1 MYASPGFSDARLR
14 ELYRHGWQVPSSASV
29 EVADLT
35 AAPKVI
41 QVTLTGGCPAQ
52 LAMSRGRR
60 LTSQG
65 PDHVLVTLRGT
76 IRLTQPSTARSFA
89 PEGARQSRDR
99 WLELHRNEVTD
110 IIPFNEFGNLDD
122 LDFSENSAFEK
133 EAQVLRA
140 PELDDL
146 DETDNLTVLPLAGPS
161 EVQPSPESV
170 DWRADPYRH
179 ELRSRRGEPDLP
191 GRRGQHRKELTG
203 PARGRVLIGAMAAGA
218 AAAAAHSATH
228 TSHHS
233 RAQTVLTADS
243 STMNGGPISTSARGM
258 QMVTVQPAANVA
270 VHNAELAK
278 GVAFAQER
286 AEREARLQ
294 QPLFVMPTK
303 GIFTSG
309 FGYRWG
315 VLHAGIDL
323 ANSIGT
329 PIRAVSDGV
338 VIDAGPTAGY
348 GMWVKLRHADG
359 TVTLYGH
366 VNSTMVRVGQRVMA
380 GDQIATMGNRGN
392 STGPHLHFEVLLGGT
407 QRVDPVPWLA
417 KRGLSVGTFAG

>member
-1 MYASPGFSDARLR
+1 VQG
-14 ELYRHGWQVPSSASV
+14 ELSASRGS
-29 EVADLT
+29 LS
-35 AAPKVI
+35 AP
-41 QVTLTGGCPAQ
+41 
-52 LAMSRGRR
+52 S
-60 LTSQG
+60 
-65 PDHVLVTLRGT
+65 
-76 IRLTQPSTARSFA
+76 
-89 PEGARQSRDR
+89 
-99 WLELHRNEVTD
+99 RNEVTD
-110 IIPFNEFGNLDD
+110 IIPFNEFGMLDD
-122 LDFSENSAFEK
+122 LDFSANSHFDK

-146 DETDNLTVLPLAGPS
+146 DDTDNLVVMRLAGPS
-161 EVQPSPESV
+161 VWE
-170 DWRADPYRH
+170 RRIDPLGRDAH
-179 ELRSRRGEPDLP
+179 RGKSDAELIA
-191 GRRGQHRKELTG
+191 RRGQHRKQLTG

-218 AAAAAHSATH
+218 AAAAAHSATEAPD
-228 TSHHS
+228 HS
-233 RAQTVLTADS
+233 KAETVLAARAAAT
-243 STMNGGPISTSARGM
+243 NGGGPISTSGGGM

-270 VHNAELAK
+270 VHNAELAH

-286 AEREARLQ
+286 AQREARLQ
-294 QPLFVMPTK
+294 QPLFIMPAK

-329 PIRAVSDGV
+329 PIHAVSDGV
-338 VIDAGPTAGY
+338 VIDSGPTAGY

-366 VNSTMVRVGQRVMA
+366 VNTTLVSVGQRVMA

>member
-1 MYASPGFSDARLR
+1 
-14 ELYRHGWQVPSSASV
+14 
-29 EVADLT
+29 
-35 AAPKVI
+35 
-41 QVTLTGGCPAQ
+41 
-52 LAMSRGRR
+52 
-60 LTSQG
+60 
-65 PDHVLVTLRGT
+65 
-76 IRLTQPSTARSFA
+76 LTQPSPARSPA
-89 PEGARQSRDR
+89 PRGARQSRDR
-99 WLELHRNEVTD
+99 GLELDRNEVTD

-122 LDFSENSAFEK
+122 LDFSDNSAFDK

-146 DETDNLTVLPLAGPS
+146 DATDNLVVLPLAGPR
-161 EVQPSPESV
+161 EAQPSPEV
-170 DWRADPYRH
+170 FERHIDPHRY
-179 ELRSRRGEPDLP
+179 E
-191 GRRGQHRKELTG
+191 RRGQHRKELTG
-203 PARGRVLIGAMAAGA
+203 ATRGRVLIGAMAAGA

-228 TSHHS
+228 TADHS
-233 RAQTVLTADS
+233 RAETVLAADAT
-243 STMNGGPISTSARGM
+243 TMTGGPVGISARGM

-286 AEREARLQ
+286 AQREARLQ

-366 VNSTMVRVGQRVMA
+366 VNTTMVSRGQRVMA

-392 STGPHLHFEVLLGGT
+392 STGPHLHFEVLLGGS

>member
-1 MYASPGFSDARLR
+1 
-14 ELYRHGWQVPSSASV
+14 
-29 EVADLT
+29 
-35 AAPKVI
+35 
-41 QVTLTGGCPAQ
+41 
-52 LAMSRGRR
+52 
-60 LTSQG
+60 
-65 PDHVLVTLRGT
+65 
-76 IRLTQPSTARSFA
+76 
-89 PEGARQSRDR
+89 
-99 WLELHRNEVTD
+99 LELHRNEVTD

-122 LDFSENSAFEK
+122 LEFSDNSAFDK

-146 DETDNLTVLPLAGPS
+146 DPTDNLTVLTLAGPS
-161 EVQPSPESV
+161 VVEPSPRTAERRS
-170 DWRADPYRH
+170 DPYRQ
-179 ELRSRRGEPDLP
+179 
-191 GRRGQHRKELTG
+191 RRGQHRRQPTG
-203 PARGRVLIGAMAAGA
+203 PTRGRVLIGAMAAGA

-228 TSHHS
+228 SADHS
-233 RAQTVLTADS
+233 KAQTVLAADAA
-243 STMNGGPISTSARGM
+243 TMNGGAISTSSRGM
-258 QMVTVQPAANVA
+258 QMVTVKPAANVA

-286 AEREARLQ
+286 AQREARLQ

-366 VNSTMVRVGQRVMA
+366 VNTTMVSVGERVMA

-392 STGPHLHFEVLLGGT
+392 STGPHLHFEVLLNGT
-407 QRVDPVPWLA
+407 QRIDPVPWLA
-417 KRGLSVGTFAG
+417 QRGLSVGTFAG

>member
-1 MYASPGFSDARLR
+1 
-14 ELYRHGWQVPSSASV
+14 
-29 EVADLT
+29 
-35 AAPKVI
+35 
-41 QVTLTGGCPAQ
+41 
-52 LAMSRGRR
+52 
-60 LTSQG
+60 
-65 PDHVLVTLRGT
+65 
-76 IRLTQPSTARSFA
+76 LTQHTFARSTAQGSFW
-89 PEGARQSRDR
+89 GSRDR
-99 WLELHRNEVTD
+99 RLDLDRNEVTD

-122 LDFSENSAFEK
+122 LDFSDNTAFDK

-146 DETDNLTVLPLAGPS
+146 HDTDNLTVLRLAGPS
-161 EVQPSPESV
+161 EVEPSGGRRV
-170 DWRADPYRH
+170 DSYRYELARRH
-179 ELRSRRGEPDLP
+179 ETDLP
-191 GRRGQHRKELTG
+191 ARPGQHRKQLTG
-203 PARGRVLIGAMAAGA
+203 PTRGRVLIGAMAAGA

-228 TSHHS
+228 TSDHS
-233 RAQTVLTADS
+233 KAETVLTADAAA
-243 STMNGGPISTSARGM
+243 MNGGTISTSARGM
-258 QMVTVQPAANVA
+258 QMVTVQPATNVA
-270 VHNAELAK
+270 VHNAELAH

-286 AEREARLQ
+286 AQREARLQ

-366 VNSTMVRVGQRVMA
+366 VNTTLVRVGQRVMA

-407 QRVDPVPWLA
+407 QRIDPVPWLA

>member
-1 MYASPGFSDARLR
+1 VQG
-14 ELYRHGWQVPSSASV
+14 ELSASRGS
-29 EVADLT
+29 LS
-35 AAPKVI
+35 AP
-41 QVTLTGGCPAQ
+41 
-52 LAMSRGRR
+52 S
-60 LTSQG
+60 
-65 PDHVLVTLRGT
+65 
-76 IRLTQPSTARSFA
+76 
-89 PEGARQSRDR
+89 
-99 WLELHRNEVTD
+99 RNEVTD
-110 IIPFNEFGNLDD
+110 IIPFNEFGMLDD
-122 LDFSENSAFEK
+122 LDFSANSHFDK

-146 DETDNLTVLPLAGPS
+146 DDTDNLVVMKLAGPS
-161 EVQPSPESV
+161 ASE
-170 DWRADPYRH
+170 RRIDPLRPDAYRSNGDA
-179 ELRSRRGEPDLP
+179 ELMA
-191 GRRGQHRKELTG
+191 RRGQHRKQLTG

-218 AAAAAHSATH
+218 AAAAAHSATEAPD
-228 TSHHS
+228 HS
-233 RAQTVLTADS
+233 KAETVLAAQAAAT
-243 STMNGGPISTSARGM
+243 NGGGPISTSGGGM

-270 VHNAELAK
+270 VHNAELAH

-286 AEREARLQ
+286 AQREARLQ

-329 PIRAVSDGV
+329 PIHAVSDGV
-338 VIDAGPTAGY
+338 VIDSGPTAGY

-366 VNSTMVRVGQRVMA
+366 VNTTLVSAGQRVMA

>member
-1 MYASPGFSDARLR
+1 LTQQIPALSPVQG
-14 ELYRHGWQVPSSASV
+14 ELSASR
-29 EVADLT
+29 
-35 AAPKVI
+35 
-41 QVTLTGGCPAQ
+41 G
-52 LAMSRGRR
+52 SRSIPG
-60 LTSQG
+60 
-65 PDHVLVTLRGT
+65 
-76 IRLTQPSTARSFA
+76 
-89 PEGARQSRDR
+89 
-99 WLELHRNEVTD
+99 RNEVTD
-110 IIPFNEFGNLDD
+110 IIPFNEFGKLDD
-122 LDFSENSAFEK
+122 LDFSANSAFDK
-133 EAQVLRA
+133 EAQVLGA

-146 DETDNLTVLPLAGPS
+146 DDTDNLVVMDLAGPS
-161 EVQPSPESV
+161 ASERRIDPRRR
-170 DWRADPYRH
+170 DAHRARTDA
-179 ELRSRRGEPDLP
+179 ELMA
-191 GRRGQHRKELTG
+191 RRGQHRKQLTG
-203 PARGRVLIGAMAAGA
+203 PTRGRVLIGAMAAGA
-218 AAAAAHSATH
+218 AAAAAHSATEAPD
-228 TSHHS
+228 HHK
-233 RAQTVLTADS
+233 AETVLAAQAAT
-243 STMNGGPISTSARGM
+243 TNGGPISASGGGM

-270 VHNAELAK
+270 VHNAELAH
-278 GVAFAQER
+278 GVAFAHER
-286 AEREARLQ
+286 AQREARLQ

-329 PIRAVSDGV
+329 PIHAVSDGV

-366 VNSTMVRVGQRVMA
+366 VNTTTVSVGQRVMA

-407 QRVDPVPWLA
+407 QRIDPVPWLA

>member
-1 MYASPGFSDARLR
+1 VQG
-14 ELYRHGWQVPSSASV
+14 ELSASRGS
-29 EVADLT
+29 LS
-35 AAPKVI
+35 AP
-41 QVTLTGGCPAQ
+41 
-52 LAMSRGRR
+52 S
-60 LTSQG
+60 
-65 PDHVLVTLRGT
+65 
-76 IRLTQPSTARSFA
+76 
-89 PEGARQSRDR
+89 
-99 WLELHRNEVTD
+99 RNEVTD
-110 IIPFNEFGNLDD
+110 IIPFNEFGMLDD
-122 LDFSENSAFEK
+122 LDFSANSHFDK

-146 DETDNLTVLPLAGPS
+146 DDTDNLVVMKLAGPS
-161 EVQPSPESV
+161 VSE
-170 DWRADPYRH
+170 RRFDPLGRDAH
-179 ELRSRRGEPDLP
+179 RGKSDAELIA
-191 GRRGQHRKELTG
+191 RRGQHRKQLTG

-218 AAAAAHSATH
+218 AAAAAHSATE
-228 TSHHS
+228 TPDHS
-233 RAQTVLTADS
+233 KAETVLAARAAT
-243 STMNGGPISTSARGM
+243 TNGGGPISTSGGGM
-258 QMVTVQPAANVA
+258 QMVTVRPAANVA
-270 VHNAELAK
+270 VHNAELAH

-286 AEREARLQ
+286 AQREARLQ
-294 QPLFVMPTK
+294 QPLFIMPTK

-329 PIRAVSDGV
+329 PIHAVSDGV
-338 VIDAGPTAGY
+338 VIDSGPTAGY

-366 VNSTMVRVGQRVMA
+366 VNTTLVRVGQRVMA

>member
-1 MYASPGFSDARLR
+1 MTQQIPAPSPVQGA
-14 ELYRHGWQVPSSASV
+14 VSASR
-29 EVADLT
+29 
-35 AAPKVI
+35 
-41 QVTLTGGCPAQ
+41 G
-52 LAMSRGRR
+52 SRSIPG
-60 LTSQG
+60 
-65 PDHVLVTLRGT
+65 
-76 IRLTQPSTARSFA
+76 
-89 PEGARQSRDR
+89 
-99 WLELHRNEVTD
+99 RNEVTD
-110 IIPFNEFGNLDD
+110 IIPFNEFGKLDD
-122 LDFSENSAFEK
+122 LDFNANSAFEK
-133 EAQVLRA
+133 EAQVLGA

-146 DETDNLTVLPLAGPS
+146 DDTDNLVVMDLARPS
-161 EVQPSPESV
+161 VSERRIDPGRR
-170 DWRADPYRH
+170 DAHRARTDA
-179 ELRSRRGEPDLP
+179 ELTA
-191 GRRGQHRKELTG
+191 RRGQHRKQLTG
-203 PARGRVLIGAMAAGA
+203 PTRGRVLIGAMAAGA
-218 AAAAAHSATH
+218 AAAAAHSATEAPD
-228 TSHHS
+228 HS
-233 RAQTVLTADS
+233 KAKTVLAAQAAT
-243 STMNGGPISTSARGM
+243 TNGGPISASGGGM

-270 VHNAELAK
+270 VHNAELAH
-278 GVAFAQER
+278 GVAFAHER
-286 AEREARLQ
+286 AQREARLQ

-329 PIRAVSDGV
+329 PIHAVSDGV

-366 VNSTMVRVGQRVMA
+366 VNTTTVSVGQRVMA

-407 QRVDPVPWLA
+407 QRIDPVPWLA

>member
-1 MYASPGFSDARLR
+1 MTQQIPAPSPVQGEF
-14 ELYRHGWQVPSSASV
+14 SAS
-29 EVADLT
+29 
-35 AAPKVI
+35 
-41 QVTLTGGCPAQ
+41 
-52 LAMSRGRR
+52 RHRR
-60 LTSQG
+60 SIPG
-65 PDHVLVTLRGT
+65 
-76 IRLTQPSTARSFA
+76 
-89 PEGARQSRDR
+89 
-99 WLELHRNEVTD
+99 RNEVTD
-110 IIPFNEFGNLDD
+110 IIPFNEFGKLDD
-122 LDFSENSAFEK
+122 LDFSANSAFEK
-133 EAQVLRA
+133 EAQVLGA

-146 DETDNLTVLPLAGPS
+146 DDTDNLVVMDLARPS
-161 EVQPSPESV
+161 ASERRIDPRRR
-170 DWRADPYRH
+170 DAHRARTDT
-179 ELRSRRGEPDLP
+179 ELIA
-191 GRRGQHRKELTG
+191 RRGQHRKQLTG
-203 PARGRVLIGAMAAGA
+203 PTRGRVLIGAMAAGA
-218 AAAAAHSATH
+218 AAAAAHSATEAPD
-228 TSHHS
+228 HS
-233 RAQTVLTADS
+233 KAQTVLAAQAANT
-243 STMNGGPISTSARGM
+243 NGGPISTSGGGM
-258 QMVTVQPAANVA
+258 QLVTVQPAANVA
-270 VHNAELAK
+270 VHNAELAH

-286 AEREARLQ
+286 AQREARLQ

-329 PIRAVSDGV
+329 PIHAVSDGV

-366 VNSTMVRVGQRVMA
+366 VNTTLVSVGQRVMA

-407 QRVDPVPWLA
+407 QRIDPVPWLA

>member
-1 MYASPGFSDARLR
+1 LTQQIPAPSPVQG
-14 ELYRHGWQVPSSASV
+14 ELSASRGS
-29 EVADLT
+29 LS
-35 AAPKVI
+35 AP
-41 QVTLTGGCPAQ
+41 
-52 LAMSRGRR
+52 S
-60 LTSQG
+60 
-65 PDHVLVTLRGT
+65 
-76 IRLTQPSTARSFA
+76 
-89 PEGARQSRDR
+89 
-99 WLELHRNEVTD
+99 RNEVTD
-110 IIPFNEFGNLDD
+110 IIPFNEFGKLDD
-122 LDFSENSAFEK
+122 LDFSANSHFDK

-146 DETDNLTVLPLAGPS
+146 DDTDNLVVMNLAGPS
-161 EVQPSPESV
+161 VSE
-170 DWRADPYRH
+170 RH
-179 ELRSRRGEPDLP
+179 LEPLRRDAHRGNGDPDLMA
-191 GRRGQHRKELTG
+191 RRGQHRKQLTG

-218 AAAAAHSATH
+218 AAAAAHSATEAPD
-228 TSHHS
+228 HS
-233 RAQTVLTADS
+233 KAQTVLASQAAAT
-243 STMNGGPISTSARGM
+243 NGGPISTSGGGM
-258 QMVTVQPAANVA
+258 QMVTVQPAANIA
-270 VHNAELAK
+270 VHNAELAH

-286 AEREARLQ
+286 AQREARLQ

-329 PIRAVSDGV
+329 PIHAVSDGV

-366 VNSTMVRVGQRVMA
+366 VNTTMVSVGQRVMA

>member
-1 MYASPGFSDARLR
+1 LTQQIPAPSPVQG
-14 ELYRHGWQVPSSASV
+14 ELSASRGS
-29 EVADLT
+29 LS
-35 AAPKVI
+35 AP
-41 QVTLTGGCPAQ
+41 
-52 LAMSRGRR
+52 S
-60 LTSQG
+60 
-65 PDHVLVTLRGT
+65 
-76 IRLTQPSTARSFA
+76 
-89 PEGARQSRDR
+89 
-99 WLELHRNEVTD
+99 RNEVTD
-110 IIPFNEFGNLDD
+110 IIPFNEFGMLED
-122 LDFSENSAFEK
+122 LDFSANSHFDK

-146 DETDNLTVLPLAGPS
+146 DDTDNLVVMNLAGPS
-161 EVQPSPESV
+161 VSE
-170 DWRADPYRH
+170 RRIDPLRRNAHRGNGDAELIARH
-179 ELRSRRGEPDLP
+179 
-191 GRRGQHRKELTG
+191 GQHRKQLTG

-218 AAAAAHSATH
+218 AAAAAHSAAEAPD
-228 TSHHS
+228 HS
-233 RAQTVLTADS
+233 KAETVLAAQAAAT
-243 STMNGGPISTSARGM
+243 NGGGPISTSGGGM
-258 QMVTVQPAANVA
+258 QMVTVRPAANVA
-270 VHNAELAK
+270 VHNAELAH

-286 AEREARLQ
+286 AQREARLQ

-329 PIRAVSDGV
+329 PIHAVSDGV

-366 VNSTMVRVGQRVMA
+366 VNTTLVSVGQRVMA

-392 STGPHLHFEVLLGGT
+392 STGPHLHFEVLLGGS

>member
-1 MYASPGFSDARLR
+1 M
-14 ELYRHGWQVPSSASV
+14 
-29 EVADLT
+29 
-35 AAPKVI
+35 
-41 QVTLTGGCPAQ
+41 
-52 LAMSRGRR
+52 
-60 LTSQG
+60 
-65 PDHVLVTLRGT
+65 
-76 IRLTQPSTARSFA
+76 TQPSLAPSVA
-89 PEGARQSRDR
+89 PEGARQSRHRRLD
-99 WLELHRNEVTD
+99 LDRNEVTD

-122 LDFSENSAFEK
+122 LDFSDNTAFAK

-146 DETDNLTVLPLAGPS
+146 DDTDNLTVLPLAGPS
-161 EVQPSPESV
+161 EDETTVLPRVDSHRPEPRTRRS
-170 DWRADPYRH
+170 DPH
-179 ELRSRRGEPDLP
+179 LP
-191 GRRGQHRKELTG
+191 GRRGQHRKQLTG

-228 TSHHS
+228 TSDHS
-233 RAQTVLTADS
+233 RAETVLAADTA
-243 STMNGGPISTSARGM
+243 TMNGAPASTSARGM
-258 QMVTVQPAANVA
+258 QMVAVQPAANVA

-286 AEREARLQ
+286 AQREARLQ

-329 PIRAVSDGV
+329 PIHAVSDGV

-366 VNSTMVRVGQRVMA
+366 VNTTMVSRGQRVMA

>member
-1 MYASPGFSDARLR
+1 M
-14 ELYRHGWQVPSSASV
+14 
-29 EVADLT
+29 T
-35 AAPKVI
+35 
-41 QVTLTGGCPAQ
+41 Q
-52 LAMSRGRR
+52 LI
-60 LTSQG
+60 
-65 PDHVLVTLRGT
+65 P
-76 IRLTQPSTARSFA
+76 ARSPA
-89 PEGARQSRDR
+89 PRGARQSRHR
-99 WLELHRNEVTD
+99 EPELHRNEVTD
-110 IIPFNEFGNLDD
+110 IIPFNEFGELGNLDE
-122 LDFSENSAFEK
+122 LDFSDNSAFAK

-146 DETDNLTVLPLAGPS
+146 DDTDNLAVLTLAGPS
-161 EVQPSPESV
+161 VVEPSPESSQ
-170 DWRADPYRH
+170 RRIDPYA
-179 ELRSRRGEPDLP
+179 RG
-191 GRRGQHRKELTG
+191 GQHRKQLTG

-218 AAAAAHSATH
+218 AAAAAHTATH
-228 TSHHS
+228 TSDHAH
-233 RAQTVLTADS
+233 AQTVLAADAA
-243 STMNGGPISTSARGM
+243 TMNGGVISTSSRGM

-286 AEREARLQ
+286 AQREARLQ

-366 VNSTMVRVGQRVMA
+366 INTTMVSVGERVMA

-407 QRVDPVPWLA
+407 QRIDPVPWLA

>member
-1 MYASPGFSDARLR
+1 
-14 ELYRHGWQVPSSASV
+14 
-29 EVADLT
+29 
-35 AAPKVI
+35 
-41 QVTLTGGCPAQ
+41 
-52 LAMSRGRR
+52 
-60 LTSQG
+60 
-65 PDHVLVTLRGT
+65 
-76 IRLTQPSTARSFA
+76 LTQPSLARSPA
-89 PEGARQSRDR
+89 RGGAWQSRDR
-99 WLELHRNEVTD
+99 GLELDRNEVTD
-110 IIPFNEFGNLDD
+110 IIPFNEFGSLDD
-122 LDFSENSAFEK
+122 LDFSDNSAFDK

-146 DETDNLTVLPLAGPS
+146 DDTDNLTVLPLAGPS
-161 EVQPSPESV
+161 EVQPSLESFERRV
-170 DWRADPYRH
+170 DAYRH
-179 ELRSRRGEPDLP
+179 ELRSRQSDPDLP
-191 GRRGQHRKELTG
+191 GRRGQHRKQLTG

-228 TSHHS
+228 TSGHS
-233 RAQTVLTADS
+233 RAATVLAADTA
-243 STMNGGPISTSARGM
+243 TMNGGPVDTSARGM
-258 QMVTVQPAANVA
+258 QMVAVQPAANVA

-286 AEREARLQ
+286 AQREARLQ

-366 VNSTMVRVGQRVMA
+366 VNTTVVSVGQRVMA

>member
-1 MYASPGFSDARLR
+1 M
-14 ELYRHGWQVPSSASV
+14 
-29 EVADLT
+29 
-35 AAPKVI
+35 
-41 QVTLTGGCPAQ
+41 
-52 LAMSRGRR
+52 
-60 LTSQG
+60 
-65 PDHVLVTLRGT
+65 
-76 IRLTQPSTARSFA
+76 
-89 PEGARQSRDR
+89 
-99 WLELHRNEVTD
+99 
-110 IIPFNEFGNLDD
+110 LDD
-122 LDFSENSAFEK
+122 LDFSANSHFDK

-146 DETDNLTVLPLAGPS
+146 DDTDNLVVMKLAGPS
-161 EVQPSPESV
+161 VWE
-170 DWRADPYRH
+170 RRIDPLGRDAH
-179 ELRSRRGEPDLP
+179 RGKSDAELIA
-191 GRRGQHRKELTG
+191 RRGQHRKQLTG
-203 PARGRVLIGAMAAGA
+203 PARGRVLIGAMAPGA
-218 AAAAAHSATH
+218 AAAAAHSATEAPD
-228 TSHHS
+228 HS
-233 RAQTVLTADS
+233 KAETVLAAQSAAT
-243 STMNGGPISTSARGM
+243 NGGGPISTSGGGM

-270 VHNAELAK
+270 VHNAELAH

-286 AEREARLQ
+286 AQREARLQ
-294 QPLFVMPTK
+294 QPLFIMPTK

-329 PIRAVSDGV
+329 PIHAVSDGV
-338 VIDAGPTAGY
+338 VIDSGPTAGY

-366 VNSTMVRVGQRVMA
+366 VNTTLVSVGQRVMA